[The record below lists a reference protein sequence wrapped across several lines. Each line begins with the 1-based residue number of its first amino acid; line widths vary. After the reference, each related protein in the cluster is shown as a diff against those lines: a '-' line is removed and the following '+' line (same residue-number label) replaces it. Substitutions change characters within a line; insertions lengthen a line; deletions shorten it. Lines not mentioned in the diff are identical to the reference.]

1 MLEAR
6 QHGLGERVK
15 AARRRRGLS
24 RRAEAELCARSE
36 EWLRKVERGQ
46 RGTSLRMVARLAE
59 VLRVPL
65 AELLG
70 EGVSPSVWAR
80 PEHAELAQVRA
91 DVAAAWRLRSASGR
105 DRSDLAAVLPRL
117 LGGAARV
124 VRGAAPED
132 RREAR
137 RLAAEVYHLAQLYL
151 CYQDATE
158 LLWVAVDRGMSTAV
172 DADDPLAAA
181 RAAWFSAYLYW
192 RASQVPDSG
201 PTKGLAG

>member
-24 RRAEAELCARSE
+24 RRAAAELCGRSE
-36 EWLRKVERGQ
+36 EWLRKVEWGQ

-80 PEHAELAQVRA
+80 PEHAGLGRVRA
-91 DVAAAWRLRSASGR
+91 AMVS
-105 DRSDLAAVLPRL
+105 
-117 LGGAARV
+117 
-124 VRGAAPED
+124 
-132 RREAR
+132 
-137 RLAAEVYHLAQLYL
+137 
-151 CYQDATE
+151 
-158 LLWVAVDRGMSTAV
+158 
-172 DADDPLAAA
+172 
-181 RAAWFSAYLYW
+181 
-192 RASQVPDSG
+192 VP
-201 PTKGLAG
+201 AGVEG